1 MSLLHGMSCFPYCIK
16 KWNSKLFYKG
26 PDDECFRLLRT
37 IQTLLT
43 ILNSAII
50 AHKPLVNKWA
60 CVHLNKTLLKKQK
73 QKTGGNLDFSHGL
86 DLPTPVLRSYNY

>member
-1 MSLLHGMSCFPYCIK
+1 MACHAFLIVLRNGTANC
-16 KWNSKLFYKG
+16 FYKG

-43 ILNSAII
+43 ILNSAIM
-50 AHKPLVNKWA
+50 AQKPLVNKWA

-73 QKTGGNLDFSHGL
+73 QKMGGNLDFSHGL